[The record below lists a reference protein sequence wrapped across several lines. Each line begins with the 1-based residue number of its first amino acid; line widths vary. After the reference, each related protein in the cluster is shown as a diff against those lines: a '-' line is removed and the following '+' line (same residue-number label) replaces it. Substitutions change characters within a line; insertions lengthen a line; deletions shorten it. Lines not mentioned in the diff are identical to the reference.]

1 MAPCVIKVESSRRRG
16 HTRADGYVSEEPW
29 LVIERILRAI
39 GVDVTAATR
48 TGQVSVS
55 CVRDGAPA
63 EELRVQT
70 ELFGELFELCDEVV
84 NLGLFFVGNPPL
96 V

>member
-48 TGQVSVS
+48 TGQGSVS
-55 CVRDGAPA
+55 CVRDGTPA
-63 EELRVQT
+63 EELCLQS
-70 ELFGELFELCDEVV
+70 ELFGELFELCDEVL
-84 NLGLFFVGNPPL
+84 NLGLFLVGNL
-96 V
+96 ALI

>member
-39 GVDVTAATR
+39 GVDVIAATR

-63 EELRVQT
+63 ELLGVQSELVC
-70 ELFGELFELCDEVV
+70 ELFEFCDEVL
-84 NLGLFFVGNPPL
+84 NLGLFLVGNLPL
-96 V
+96 I